1 MCGQIIS
8 FATHIVGGEFEI
20 LHVEG
25 DRYLFRQIQYFDVV
39 NGNPQA
45 KDFQINASIFRKKD
59 NVFVRSVSLNYKTES
74 FVPYTNPIC
83 TNDQL
88 VTNRI
93 IYEAEVFLNP
103 NLFSA
108 PQGYYLV
115 WERCCRNSII
125 SNIVKPDETGQT
137 FYLEFPPVRKNGVAF
152 RNSSPQLFPP
162 LSDYACVN
170 RLYYVDFRGF
180 DPDGDSLSYRL
191 VTPLNSSEFLP
202 LPTPTPSPHP
212 EVLWAF
218 GSNSIN
224 QIPGNPTLKINTSG
238 FLTVTPSRE
247 GLFVFSVKC
256 EEFRRGLK
264 IGEVVRDFQLFV
276 IDCPDP
282 GSPPVIEVK
291 APKTDFFISQVDT
304 IKLKVEDDKCFDFK
318 IKDKDG
324 SETIS
329 IIAEAVN
336 FEANLNTILSADI
349 GYLNLPDDTLGIQ
362 VCLPDCPYL
371 QNEPFIID
379 IIARDLTC
387 PQPLMDTMRLIVL
400 VEPPPN
406 QAPKF
411 IEPVQDVIT
420 ATYIEG
426 SMINISFKVE
436 DKDLDSLLLYVE
448 GEGFELAEY
457 GIDIDTLIFESGKI
471 DFNFSWDTDCQVYPF
486 GIKNNFQLKFYA
498 EDVDQCGLDNRDS
511 ITLNITIDLPD
522 NNSPV
527 VLINNAG
534 EDKELTVRI
543 DDDLSFDIRAFDG
556 DPTDLLSLE
565 AIGVGFDLE
574 EAGMSFENITGSSN
588 VKNQLQWEIDCDDV
602 KLYLKDQY
610 EIYFIAEDADKCK
623 IQNADT
629 VKLTLNILP
638 PLNDA
643 PELFV
648 NGEVL
653 RDTLFVNAGNL
664 LDLDITGVDPNG
676 DSISLNLLNEGILK
690 DLGINF
696 QQQSGI
702 ESVFSPFRWETDCSH
717 LAENYENA
725 TYNFKLMLQ
734 DYKCLVPLADTLD
747 MVIVIRDEKINYDI
761 MLPNVYTPN
770 SDNVNE
776 SYFVPNLPKKN
787 CERQFERIVI
797 FNRLGREVF
806 SSNEREFNWYGDDH
820 PAGVYFYLISYSDFT
835 IKGTISLLR

>member
-20 LHVEG
+20 LHIEG

-59 NVFVRSVSLNYKTES
+59 NVFVRTVNLNYISES

-103 NLFSA
+103 NLFSD

-180 DPDGDSLSYRL
+180 DPDGDSLSYSM

-256 EEFRRGLK
+256 EEFRRSVK

-329 IIAEAVN
+329 IIAKAVN

-457 GIDIDTLIFESGKI
+457 GIDIDTLIFENGKI

-486 GIKNNFQLKFYA
+486 ALKNSFKLKFYV
-498 EDVDQCGLDNRDS
+498 EDVDQCSLDNRDS
-511 ITLNITIDLPD
+511 IMLNITIDLPD

-527 VLINNAG
+527 VLIDNEG
-534 EDKELTVRI
+534 VDKELTVRI
-543 DDDLSFDIRAFDG
+543 EDDLSFDIRAFDG

-565 AIGVGFDLE
+565 AIGIGFDLE
-574 EAGMSFENITGSSN
+574 EAGISFENITGSSN
-588 VKNQLQWEIDCDDV
+588 VKNQLQWKIDCDDV

-653 RDTLFVNAGNL
+653 KDTLYVNAGKL

-676 DSISLNLLNEGILK
+676 DSISLNLLNNGIL
-690 DLGINF
+690 DELGINF

-702 ESVFSPFRWETDCSH
+702 ESVFSAFSWETDCSH

-725 TYNFKLMLQ
+725 TYNFKLLLQ
-734 DYKCLVPLADTLD
+734 DYKCLVPLSDTLN
-747 MVIVIRDEKINYDI
+747 MVIVVRDEKINYDI

-787 CERQFERIVI
+787 CERKFESIVI

-806 SSNEREFNWYGDDH
+806 SSNKREFNWYGDDH
-820 PAGVYFYLISYSDFT
+820 PAGVYFYLISYTDFT